1 MSYPPD
7 PLLMVDPEFLLI
19 CQALELLAA
28 VEAADPVLV
37 TDEIL
42 AEAARMR
49 ELADQYVVIT

>member
-1 MSYPPD
+1 MD
-7 PLLMVDPEFLLI
+7 TEILLI

-49 ELADQYVVIT
+49 ELADQYVMLS

>member
-1 MSYPPD
+1 M
-7 PLLMVDPEFLLI
+7 DPEILLI

-49 ELADQYVVIT
+49 ELADQYVVIS